1 MHIRITLPPF
11 ASDAANQLVWTETR
25 RQTSFL
31 MDSWSMKKG
40 SAALKSEI
48 YLLGVNVMSC
58 AGFGQQFDWTDD
70 KKAMPCGHN
79 MTLIDA
85 IFRVIMFLPH
95 ILLLPKWLLSRSPW
109 KEGYQA
115 FVEFEGY
122 TREFI
127 QKEKTRIAENEEYE
141 NKMRGNLLTALLK
154 TNAGEAKDSS
164 SLAGANRTALT
175 DEEITGN
182 MFMFLMAGNL
192 DSPRV
197 P

>member
-11 ASDAANQLVWTETR
+11 AGDAANQLVWSETR

-31 MDSWSMKKG
+31 MDSWSQKKG

-70 KKAMPCGHN
+70 KKAIPPGHSL
-79 MTLIDA
+79 TLIDA

-95 ILLLPKWLLSRSPW
+95 ILLLPKWLLRRSPW
-109 KEGYQA
+109 KDGYQA

-127 QKEKTRIAENEEYE
+127 QAEKSRIAVNSEYE
-141 NKMRGNLLTALLK
+141 NKMKGNLLTALLK
-154 TNAGEAKDSS
+154 TNAGEAKGSS
-164 SLAGANRTALT
+164 AVPGVNRTTLT
-175 DEEITGN
+175 DEEVTGN
-182 MFMFLMAGNL
+182 MFMFLMAGQ
-192 DSPRV
+192 
-197 P
+197 